1 MSGVDTVRGIAYQQA
16 QGVLEAIGLL
26 EDPTLGSV
34 RVEGTDDAVDIEL
47 LARDGTLRHAI
58 QVKVR
63 ASDYTWG
70 ESELLAV
77 LKRWAVLPDAAHAS
91 FEFLTDG
98 RLGPSGRRVQQALEA
113 AAERR
118 TGPLAELLDAGV
130 DDPVYIALGKA
141 RIRQDPYNTSA
152 LLARAEHQVTAMLP
166 SARTEADLREQAT
179 KAVDRLFRALFD
191 SASNPE
197 PRLREMDRQRIA
209 ALLGVPAEQSPAQRW
224 PAVRERYLEAARS
237 CIQQEVIAPA
247 VAGIQMRDP
256 SVLWQYA
263 SGGGQKL
270 RVGELLSGSG
280 PVVLAGRTGTGKTT
294 AVRILRQQSAAD
306 GRVVITAHAESYL
319 PGRLGALTADGL
331 AAVLREACPTAT
343 GAQALSDSNVTLV
356 IDGAAEV
363 AEPTRRALQEELLA
377 PVSAGQ
383 GARIVLVGRDMA
395 ALRAMLPSSVS
406 PEIFRMV
413 PLEYERRVEL
423 VERATATDGRSCTPH
438 MARAVVATLDKTLGD
453 AAGNPLMFSMAM
465 ALLDDQD
472 VSKGRAGLYRAFIE
486 QLTAR
491 SGATGMS
498 VVRTALGIV
507 YAHLLNDGR
516 RYADVY
522 EWHHLLSQAI
532 SALRSVGLLA
542 DVSTL
547 DEAARRC
554 GLVTSL
560 GWEQTVV
567 PMHDSFADYLAGA
580 AHASG
585 AAPLPHRLSA
595 GDDQRMLFCAEIR
608 GVDEAIA
615 ALVTRDLPFTAVAL
629 AGHDRRPLGQEAP
642 HQVASL
648 LSHLSAAQD
657 QAVVM
662 SRLKDGRALAL
673 RPLGAESAW
682 VGEARAFELAQT
694 CHAAVVAKEAGP
706 LAIATRLW
714 RQELLTRLRQP
725 AALSPRRPSPRQT
738 AAEAL
743 VRHTEQTALA
753 VNQLID
759 LAAPPGHTA
768 ALRAQVG
775 PLGLHAVIGRPQ
787 QDTLSVHTPVDYR
800 HSDDIAIVEASD
812 EPSFPPGETW
822 GCTTLEHLLDSPPT
836 ATAAQRVREAIEAL
850 TTSSWLT
857 P

>member
-16 QGVLEAIGLL
+16 QAVLEAIGLL

-47 LARDGTLRHAI
+47 LARGGTLSHAI

-63 ASDYTWG
+63 APDYTWG
-70 ESELLAV
+70 ESALLAV

-113 AAERR
+113 AAEGR
-118 TGPLAELLDAGV
+118 TGPLAELLGAGV
-130 DDPVYIALGKA
+130 DDPVCIALGKA
-141 RIRQDPYNTSA
+141 RIRQDPHSTSA

-166 SARTEADLREQAT
+166 SARTEADLRKQAT
-179 KAVDRLFRALFD
+179 EAVDRLFRALFD
-191 SASNPE
+191 FASNPE
-197 PRLREMDRQRIA
+197 PQLREMDRQRIA

-224 PAVRERYLEAARS
+224 SAVRERYLEAARS
-237 CIQQEVIAPA
+237 FIEQEVIAPA

-256 SVLWQYA
+256 SVLWQHA
-263 SGGGQKL
+263 SGGQRL
-270 RVGELLSGSG
+270 RVGELLS
-280 PVVLAGRTGTGKTT
+280 VLAGRTGTGKTT
-294 AVRILRQQSAAD
+294 AVRILRQQAAAD

-331 AAVLREACPTAT
+331 AAVLQEACPTAT

-377 PVSAGQ
+377 PVSAGH

-395 ALRAMLPSSVS
+395 ALRAMLPGSVS
-406 PEIFRMV
+406 PEMFRMV
-413 PLEYERRVEL
+413 PLEYKRRVEL
-423 VERATATDGRSCTPH
+423 VEWATVTDGRSCTPH

-453 AAGNPLMFSMAM
+453 AAGNPLVFSMAM

-472 VSKGRAGLYRAFIE
+472 VPKGRASLYRAFIE
-486 QLTAR
+486 QLAAR

-498 VVRTALGIV
+498 AVRTALGIV
-507 YAHLLNDGR
+507 YALLLNDGR

-522 EWHHLLSQAI
+522 EWHHLLSQAA
-532 SALRSVGLLA
+532 SALRSVGLPA

-554 GLVTSL
+554 GLITSL

-585 AAPLPHRLSA
+585 AAPLPHGLSA
-595 GDDQRMLFCAEIR
+595 SDDQRMLFCAEIR

-629 AGHDRRPLGQEAP
+629 AGYDRRPLGLEAP
-642 HQVASL
+642 HQVASVL
-648 LSHLSAAQD
+648 CHLSAAQD

-673 RPLGAESAW
+673 RPTGTESAW
-682 VGEARAFELAQT
+682 VDEARAFELAQT
-694 CHAAVVAKEAGP
+694 CHAAVVDKEAGP
-706 LAIATRLW
+706 LAVAARLW
-714 RQELLTRLRQP
+714 RQELLTLLRQP
-725 AALSPRRPSPRQT
+725 AALFPRRPDPGQT

-743 VRHTEQTALA
+743 VRQTEQTALV

-759 LAAPPGHTA
+759 LAAPPGHAA
-768 ALRAQVG
+768 ALKAQVG
-775 PLGLHAVIGRPQ
+775 PLGLRAVIGRPQ
-787 QDTLSVHTPVDYR
+787 QDMLGMRTPVDYR
-800 HSDDIAIVEASD
+800 HSDDIVIVEASA
-812 EPSFPPGETW
+812 EPSFSPEKSQGQTA
-822 GCTTLEHLLDSPPT
+822 LEHLLDSPPS

>member
-1 MSGVDTVRGIAYQQA
+1 MSGVDTIRGIAYQQA
-16 QGVLEAIGLL
+16 QGVLEAVGLL
-26 EDPTLGSV
+26 EDPALGSV

-47 LARDGTLRHAI
+47 LTRDGTLRHAI

-63 ASDYTWG
+63 APDYTWG
-70 ESELLAV
+70 ESALLAV
-77 LKRWAVLPDAAHAS
+77 LKRWAVLPDAARAS

-113 AAERR
+113 AAEGC
-118 TGPLAELLDAGV
+118 TGLLAELLGADV

-152 LLARAEHQVTAMLP
+152 LLARAERQVAAMLP
-166 SARTEADLREQAT
+166 SARTEQDLREQAT

-191 SASNPE
+191 FASNPE
-197 PRLREMDRQRIA
+197 PRLREMDRQLIA
-209 ALLGVPAEQSPAQRW
+209 DLLGVPAEQSPAQRW
-224 PAVRERYLEAARS
+224 SAVRERYLEAARS

-247 VAGIQMRDP
+247 VAGIQMPDP
-256 SVLWQYA
+256 SVLRQYA

-270 RVGELLSGSG
+270 RVGEMLGGSG
-280 PVVLAGRTGTGKTT
+280 PVVLAGRTGTGKST
-294 AVRILRQQSAAD
+294 AVHILRQQAAAD

-331 AAVLREACPTAT
+331 AAVLQEACPTAT

-377 PVSAGQ
+377 PVSAGH

-395 ALRAMLPSSVS
+395 ALRAILPSSVS
-406 PEIFRMV
+406 PEVFRMV
-413 PLEYERRVEL
+413 PLQYARRVEL
-423 VERATATDGRSCTPH
+423 VERATAASGRSCTPQV
-438 MARAVVATLDKTLGD
+438 ARAVVATLDKTLGD
-453 AAGNPLMFSMAM
+453 AAGNPLLFSMAM
-465 ALLDDQD
+465 ALFDEQD
-472 VSKGRAGLYRAFIE
+472 VPRGRASLYRAFIE
-486 QLTAR
+486 QLAAR
-491 SGATGMS
+491 SGATGMAA
-498 VVRTALGIV
+498 VRTALGIV
-507 YAHLLNDGR
+507 YARLLNGGR

-522 EWHHLLSQAI
+522 EWHHLLSQATF
-532 SALRSVGLLA
+532 ALRSAGLPA

-547 DEAARRC
+547 DETARRC
-554 GLVTSL
+554 GLITSL
-560 GWEQTVV
+560 GWDQTVV

-585 AAPLPHRLSA
+585 AEPLPHRLSA
-595 GDDQRMLFCAEIR
+595 GDDQRMLLCAELR
-608 GVDEAIA
+608 GVDEAMA

-629 AGHDRRPLGQEAP
+629 AGHDHRPLDLEAP

-648 LSHLSAAQD
+648 LCHLSATQD

-673 RPLGAESAW
+673 RPPGAESAW
-682 VGEARAFELAQT
+682 VDEARALELAQT
-694 CHAAVVAKEAGP
+694 CQAAVMDTEAGP
-706 LAIATRLW
+706 LAVATRLW

-725 AALSPRRPSPRQT
+725 ATLSPRRPGPGQT
-738 AAEAL
+738 AVEVL
-743 VRHTEQTALA
+743 VRHTGQTAL
-753 VNQLID
+753 VINQLID

-768 ALRAQVG
+768 ALKAQVG

-787 QDTLSVHTPVDYR
+787 QDALGVHTPVDYR
-800 HSDDIAIVEASD
+800 HSDDIVIVEARD
-812 EPSFPPGETW
+812 QPSLSPGESW
-822 GCTTLEHLLDSPPT
+822 GRTTLEHLLDSPPCS
-836 ATAAQRVREAIEAL
+836 TAAQRVREAIEAL